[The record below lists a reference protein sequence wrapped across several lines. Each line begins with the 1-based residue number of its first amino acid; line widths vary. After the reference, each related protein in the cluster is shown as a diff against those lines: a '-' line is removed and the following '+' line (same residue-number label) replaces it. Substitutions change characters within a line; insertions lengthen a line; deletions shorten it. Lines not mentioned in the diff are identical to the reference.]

1 MGMGMRVKYLQCCY
15 MLGEKE
21 PFRIEAKALLNVLMV
36 SENVTEVIALSDFYL
51 RHIQGKEAQNDRLLF
66 SVERAFVLM
75 EFISFSKGLKALKT
89 IYEKIAQDPYR
100 YSLILFAA
108 FSTTM

>member
-1 MGMGMRVKYLQCCY
+1 MTVIIAFFPGKKIGGLFVKADYLKLRGFTKQMEPLMGMGMRVKYLQCCY

-66 SVERAFVLM
+66 SVE
-75 EFISFSKGLKALKT
+75 E
-89 IYEKIAQDPYR
+89 P
-100 YSLILFAA
+100 LF
-108 FSTTM
+108 